1 MTRYADRAG
10 SAGGAARRNAAED
23 DGHQNRESR
32 PLTAPAL
39 TESPLPPRPPTTG
52 AAAGTPWEDEGP
64 DDRARRRGRTGPA
77 VSDNQNLLAEQRR
90 ALILDE
96 VRRRGGV
103 RVNEL
108 TRKLSVSD
116 MTVRRDLDALSRQGV
131 IEKVHGGAVPVVEAS
146 THEPGFEAKSAL
158 ELSAKEDIAR
168 AAAAMAVPGSAI
180 ALSGGTTTYALAHH
194 LLEVP
199 DLTVVTNSTRVA
211 EVFHTGQRAGG
222 AGGQRPGAA
231 MVVLTGGVRTPS
243 DSLVGPVADQAIRSL
258 HFDVLFLGV
267 HGISV
272 EAGLSTPN
280 LGEAETNRQFV
291 RSARRVVVVADHTK
305 WGTVGLSS
313 FATLDQV
320 DALVTDSGLSAEAR
334 EEIAEYLPGLV
345 VAGESA
351 VPGEPV
357 RGESVRGESVAVG
370 ESADRS
376 VSQDG

>member
-1 MTRYADRAG
+1 M
-10 SAGGAARRNAAED
+10 
-23 DGHQNRESR
+23 
-32 PLTAPAL
+32 
-39 TESPLPPRPPTTG
+39 
-52 AAAGTPWEDEGP
+52 
-64 DDRARRRGRTGPA
+64 
-77 VSDNQNLLAEQRR
+77 SDNQNLLAEQRR

-108 TRKLSVSD
+108 TRRLKVSD
-116 MTVRRDLDALSRQGV
+116 MTVRRDLDALARQGAV
-131 IEKVHGGAVPVVEAS
+131 AKVHGGAVPVAEAS

-168 AAAAMAVPGSAI
+168 AAARLVAPGSAI

-199 DLTVVTNSTRVA
+199 DLTVVTNSVRVA
-211 EVFHTGQRAGG
+211 DVFHTAQQPGAAGG
-222 AGGQRPGAA
+222 RRPGAA
-231 MVVLTGGVRTPS
+231 TVVLTGGVRTPS

-280 LGEAETNRQFV
+280 LAEAETNRRLV
-291 RSARRVVVVADHTK
+291 RAARRVVVVADHTK

-313 FATLDQV
+313 FAELAEV
-320 DALVTDSGLSAEAR
+320 DTLVTDAGLPTAAR
-334 EEIAEYLPGLV
+334 EEIAEHLPGLV
-345 VAGESA
+345 VAGEA
-351 VPGEPV
+351 DTAGEP
-357 RGESVRGESVAVG
+357 RQAGIHDG
-370 ESADRS
+370 
-376 VSQDG
+376 QDG